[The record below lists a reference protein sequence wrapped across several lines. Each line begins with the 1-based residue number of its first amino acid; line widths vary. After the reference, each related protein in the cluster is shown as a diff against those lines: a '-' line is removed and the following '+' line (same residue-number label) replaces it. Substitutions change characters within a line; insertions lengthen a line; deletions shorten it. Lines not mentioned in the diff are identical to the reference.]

1 MHRYIPIY
9 VPNRNGVLIMIR
21 PRKRK
26 FYSYLE
32 EKYPNIFDYEQFEN
46 NIERKKEAKNESYI
60 CLLDIIQSA
69 NDDDEKLTQLLE
81 TTLKTKTDRLI
92 LRNTMACKG
101 KELTPIQLDQYISI
115 IEYAIEYIYS

>member
-1 MHRYIPIY
+1 M
-9 VPNRNGVLIMIR
+9 PNRNGVYIMIR

-32 EKYPNIFDYEQFEN
+32 EKYPNIFNYEHCDDHV
-46 NIERKKEAKNESYI
+46 ERKKEAKNESYL

-69 NDDDEKLTQLLE
+69 NNDDDKLSQLLE
-81 TTLKTKTDRLI
+81 TTLKNKTDRLI

>member
-1 MHRYIPIY
+1 M
-9 VPNRNGVLIMIR
+9 PNRNGVLIMIR

-32 EKYPNIFDYEQFEN
+32 EKYPNIFDYEQFED

>member
-1 MHRYIPIY
+1 
-9 VPNRNGVLIMIR
+9 MIR

-32 EKYPNIFDYEQFEN
+32 DKYPDIFNYEHCDDHT
-46 NIERKKEAKNESYI
+46 ERKKEAKNEAYL

-69 NDDDEKLTQLLE
+69 NKDDEKLAQLLE